1 MRRLRSFRVV
11 LFAVLVSS
19 LFVVTSA
26 VSAQQSTWD
35 QIHKT
40 GVFRLGVTNSPP
52 WSSLD
57 PQTGKWSGLSVA
69 LGQQIA
75 DALGVKLKLVQ
86 TTWADSEAALQANQ
100 IDAIFVR
107 DATPQRAL
115 SVDFTLP
122 PMLYYALAVLHTS
135 DVKAATWADLNSSSV
150 HIAVPTGT
158 TMATFVETHLPK
170 AQINQYPTND
180 ATVAAF
186 QSGRDNVAVLFAPPL
201 TMEQKRVGMGQVT
214 VPTPVHFSG
223 SNAAVRMEADKR
235 WRDWLSIALN
245 YYYNS
250 GETEKLYE
258 AYLTSVGI
266 DPATV
271 PPIMKEL
278 FPQSSR

>member
-1 MRRLRSFRVV
+1 MRLRNARMVFVGV
-11 LFAVLVSS
+11 LTLL
-19 LFVVTSA
+19 LFVAASA
-26 VSAQQSTWD
+26 ASAQGSTWE

-69 LGQQIA
+69 LGQKIA

-86 TTWADSEAALQANQ
+86 TTWGQSEAALQANQ
-100 IDAIFVR
+100 IDAIFIR

-135 DVKAATWADLNSSSV
+135 DVDASSWASLNSSSV
-150 HIAVPTGT
+150 HVAVPSGT
-158 TMATFVETHLPK
+158 TMATFVEDHLPK
-170 AQINQYPTND
+170 AKVDQYPTND

-186 QSGRDNVAVLFAPPL
+186 QSGRDNAAVLFGPPL
-201 TMEQKRVGMGQVT
+201 TMEQMRVGMGQVT
-214 VPTPVHFSG
+214 VPTPVHYSG
-223 SNAAVRMEADKR
+223 SNAAVRLEADKQ

-258 AYLTSVGI
+258 TYLTSVGI

-278 FPQSSR
+278 FPQASH